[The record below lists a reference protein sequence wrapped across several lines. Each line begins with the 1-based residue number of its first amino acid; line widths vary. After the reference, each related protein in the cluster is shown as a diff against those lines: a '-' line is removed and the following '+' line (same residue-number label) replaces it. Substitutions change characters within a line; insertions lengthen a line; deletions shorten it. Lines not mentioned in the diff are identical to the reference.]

1 MLEVIALWFL
11 TKDIGKKALLKGQKP
26 GKWKLIT
33 ILAWFG
39 AELFG
44 FLIAVQI
51 FGTGNIIGL
60 FLIAMMCAVAVS
72 YTHLDVYKRQ
82 GSCLHEP
89 FFKTPPVNLSQNQI
103 SS

>member
-11 TKDIGKKALLKGQKP
+11 TKDIEKKALLKGQKP

-60 FLIAMMCAVAVS
+60 FLIAMMCAVGS
-72 YTHLDVYKRQ
+72 YLFVKAQLEKMPDQMQDDIENIGKW
-82 GSCLHEP
+82 
-89 FFKTPPVNLSQNQI
+89 
-103 SS
+103 